1 MMNGLFSQGAGSDL
15 KFILEAVNRSQAI
28 IEFKLDGTILTANEN
43 FQKTMGYS
51 LAEILGRHHSMFVD
65 ATHRNSDEYRNFW
78 ASLARGEFQTAEYK
92 RVAKGGREVWL
103 QATYTPVFGVT
114 GKPVKVVKLATDIT
128 ERRSRHD
135 DLCSQL
141 KAIHKSQAVIEF
153 KMDGTILTANENFL
167 NALGY
172 SLAEI
177 QGHHH
182 SMFVDPAYRSS
193 DEYRRFWAALER
205 GEFQSAE
212 YKRLGKGGRAVW
224 IQATYNPIF
233 DISGKPYKVVK
244 FATDI
249 TEQVEA
255 RDRRAATQKVISQDL
270 NGLAGAMTVTDEQ
283 VNHAS
288 NAALIASGNVQ
299 AIAGGATELVASIEE
314 ISRQMAEASKI
325 SEDAVHQTNRTN
337 ASVSGLLSAAQR
349 IGEVVKLISDIA
361 SQTNLLAL
369 NATIE
374 AARAGEAGKGFAVVA
389 SEVKALANQTAKA
402 TGEIAEQISTVQLA
416 TTESASAIQ
425 GIGGIINRISA
436 ISGAMAAAVEEQNAV
451 ARDISCNM
459 QTAAD
464 GVSSISDSLT
474 KIADATTGANTLTR
488 RINEAS
494 LAMVA

>member
-1 MMNGLFSQGAGSDL
+1 MMSGLFSHGAGANL
-15 KFILEAVNRSQAI
+15 KATLEAVNRSQAI

-43 FQKTMGYS
+43 FLNAMGYS
-51 LAEILGRHHSMFVD
+51 LAEIQGRHHSMFVD
-65 ATHRNSDEYRNFW
+65 QAHKDSDDYRNFW
-78 ASLARGEFQTAEYK
+78 DALARGEFQTAEYK

-103 QATYTPVFGVT
+103 QATYTPVMDAS
-114 GKPVKVVKLATDIT
+114 GKPVKVIKLATDIT
-128 ERRSRHD
+128 ARRRRND
-135 DLCSQL
+135 DLRGQL

-153 KMDGTILTANENFL
+153 NMDGTILTANENFL
-167 NALGY
+167 NAMGY

-177 QGHHH
+177 QGRHH
-182 SMFVDPAYRSS
+182 SMFVDDAFKGS
-193 DEYRRFWAALER
+193 DEYRRFWAALGR

-212 YKRLGKGGRAVW
+212 YKRLGKGGRPVW

-233 DISGKPYKVVK
+233 DIGGKPYKVVK

-283 VNHAS
+283 VSHAS
-288 NAALIASGNVQ
+288 SAAMIASGNVQ

-325 SEDAVHQTNRTN
+325 SEDAVHQTDLTN
-337 ASVSGLLSAAQR
+337 ASVSGLLNAAQR

-402 TGEIAEQISTVQLA
+402 TGEIAEQINTVQLA
-416 TTESASAIQ
+416 TTELATAIQ
-425 GIGGIINRISA
+425 GIGGIINRINA
-436 ISGAMAAAVEEQNAV
+436 ISSAMAAAVEEQNAV
-451 ARDISCNM
+451 ARDISSNM

-464 GVSSISDSLT
+464 GVSSISESLT
-474 KIADATTGANTLTR
+474 KIADATNGANALTR

-494 LAMVA
+494 LAMVG

>member
-1 MMNGLFSQGAGSDL
+1 MSGLFSNIGNSDA
-15 KFILEAVNRSQAI
+15 KAILEAVNRSQAI
-28 IEFKLDGTILTANEN
+28 IEFKMDGTIITANGN
-43 FQKTMGYS
+43 FQKFMGYT
-51 LAEILGRHHSMFVD
+51 LAEIQGRHHSMFVD
-65 ATHRNSDEYRNFW
+65 ADYRSSEEYRNFW
-78 ASLARGEFQTAEYK
+78 ASLNRGEFQTAEFK
-92 RVAKGGREVWL
+92 RLAKGGREVWL
-103 QATYTPVFGVT
+103 QATYTPVIGAG
-114 GKPVKVVKLATDIT
+114 GKPVKVIKMASDIT
-128 ERRSRHD
+128 ARRQRND
-135 DLCSQL
+135 DLRSQL

-153 KMDGTILTANENFL
+153 DMDGIVLTANENFL
-167 NALGY
+167 NAMGY
-172 SLAEI
+172 GLAEI
-177 QGHHH
+177 QGRHH
-182 SMFVDPAYRSS
+182 SMFVDDAVKASA
-193 DEYRRFWAALER
+193 EYKRFWAALGR
-205 GEFQSAE
+205 GEFQAAE
-212 YKRLGKGGRAVW
+212 YKRLGKGGKPVW

-249 TEQVEA
+249 TNQVQA

-270 NGLAGAMTVTDEQ
+270 SGLAGAMNVTDEQ
-283 VNHAS
+283 VSHAS
-288 NAALIASGNVQ
+288 NAAMICSGNVQ

-325 SEDAVHQTNRTN
+325 SEDAVRQTDLTN
-337 ASVSGLLSAAQR
+337 ASVTGLLNAAQR

-389 SEVKALANQTAKA
+389 TEVKALANQTAKA

-416 TTESASAIQ
+416 TTDSARAIQ
-425 GIGGIINRISA
+425 GIGGIINRINA

-451 ARDISCNM
+451 ARDISRNM

-464 GVSSISDSLT
+464 GVSSISESMT
-474 KIADATTGANTLTR
+474 KIADATQGANALTR

-494 LAMVA
+494 LAMVG